1 MSASPSFPDFSELT
15 FAVEGGNSA
24 AVLSVHWPGT
34 AASGVTLGAGYDMGG
49 RSKSEV
55 KADLVAGGV
64 SAADADKLSEGA
76 GKKGSDAEDWVDDNV
91 KTLPKITKAVAK
103 SLYTKIYPAYVNK
116 ARKIVGDWGGDWDKY
131 PTKMK
136 EVLVDLGYRGD
147 LVKKHE
153 KLVEAVKKNDYAAF
167 CAVIHDLDYWQENTN
182 LSKQKPKGPKDTYT
196 DAQRGGYNRR
206 ILDRSD
212 FLKKAGGEE
221 VVPDKQNPRQ
231 PSGSGAFSLATMSV
245 DQLYDHLREVWKK
258 AQKRFGNEGKSEYDF
273 QDAEGRMNLLAARGF
288 EIDTMRPVPSTN
300 TKYDDCMFLV
310 YKQDGKKCVSKFQCT
325 TEWTAAGASA
335 IILLGQHKYSLGIH
349 HKNKPYR
356 SLSGVK
362 AYADIKGK
370 GYRALNPDP
379 TVKCTRITDASQVG
393 TVGDNAG
400 STHDNASINIHYG
413 GEKTT
418 VADDRAGAWSEG
430 CQVLS
435 GMENYL
441 RFIKLIE
448 SDSSLKNVTTNEL
461 APAASKNGTRS
472 LVYTL
477 VDGDFLTPQRTSIV
491 FPVDLSAGRA
501 VSPESAA
508 SLYVHTEMQ
517 SRGGYFPLGANTVW
531 HGGVHLHVPEGHFV
545 SAPFKGKVIAARLP
559 GDPKKALSHYGSTS
573 FVLVQHDI
581 DGATL
586 NRTAPRGKVIAY
598 RVTQDVKLRAKPG
611 TTTNIVGTLKEGDRV
626 DLTNQPN
633 ATAEGLVWAHVVV
646 TRTNDKALK
655 DKVGYIA
662 VKADWL
668 QSYFEAPK
676 FQKLDETKTFRFY
689 SLYMHLAAVK
699 LDGKADLFK
708 SVKWLLARPAKP
720 EAPVTETLSASVGAG
735 GVNRPDDVK
744 KVQRRLAVHGKY
756 SGPIQDACD
765 AATKT
770 AITNFQATFLKKP
783 DGRIDPG
790 GGTWSR
796 LCQPKLI
803 ENAAPTLD
811 YALVRELDKGEV
823 VKIDRDVEAGEVLWA
838 TGVHGS
844 TGSRVGLLHWE
855 IFSADCLLPWA
866 KQVIDDDDDFN
877 MDCDAILKMVD
888 QDAASWSLYDENEIL
903 SMDELHRFY
912 KTNPKSKLLRDYACR
927 FISEWAVDLSKAI
940 PKMKGRFST
949 WGLEERLA
957 PSLFWADAVKKKVPL
972 PPSPKVWHYNPIT
985 FTYRI
990 ALAQGA
996 VVPTAN
1002 ASASPST
1009 PATSSAGSSSSS
1021 TPKEPSTTTTTTPP
1035 KKYDGV
1041 VADGKLSANF
1051 TLTQMTRSETAT
1063 KKGIKNTP
1071 SATEIANLKA
1081 LCENV
1086 LEKVKEHFQAPVV
1099 ISSGFRNAEVN
1110 AAVGGSK
1117 TSQHMTGQASDFT
1130 VSGKTLEEVFN
1141 WIAFESNLEFDQVLY
1156 EFGRWI
1162 HVSYTTGK
1170 NRKDRREFYKEN
1182 GKTKNR
1188 TITKPM
1194 TKK

>member
-1 MSASPSFPDFSELT
+1 MSSSPSFPDFSELT

-24 AVLSVHWPGT
+24 AVLSVHWPKT
-34 AASGVTLGAGYDMGG
+34 APSGVTLGAGYDMGN
-49 RSKSEV
+49 RSKADV
-55 KADLVAGGV
+55 KADLIAAGV
-64 SAADADKLSEGA
+64 PAADAEKLSAGA

-91 KTLPKITKAVAK
+91 KTLPKITKAVAQ
-103 SLYTKIYPAYVNK
+103 SLYTKIYPTYVTK
-116 ARKIVGDWGGDWDKY
+116 ARNIVADWGGDWNKY

-147 LVKKHE
+147 LVKSHAR
-153 KLVEAVKKNDYAAF
+153 LLDSVKKNDYAAF
-167 CAVIHDLDYWQENTN
+167 CALIHDLDYWQDNTN
-182 LSKQKPKGPKDTYT
+182 LSKQKPKGPNGTFT
-196 DAQRGGYNRR
+196 EGQRGGYNWR

-231 PSGSGAFSLATMSV
+231 PSGTGAFTLASMNAE
-245 DQLYDHLREVWKK
+245 QLYDHLREVWKR
-258 AQKRFGNEGKSEYDF
+258 AQKRFGNEGKTEFDF

-310 YKQDGKKCVSKFQCT
+310 YKLDGKKCVAKFQCT

-335 IILLGQHKYSLGIH
+335 IILLGQHKYKLGIH
-349 HKNKPYR
+349 HKSSPYR

-379 TVKCTRITDASQVG
+379 TVRCTRITDASQVG
-393 TVGDNAG
+393 TVGDNAA

-418 VADDRAGAWSEG
+418 VAADRAGAWSEG

-448 SDSSLKNVTTNEL
+448 SDSSLKNTSTNEL
-461 APAASKNGTRS
+461 APAAGKDGSRS

-477 VDGDFLTPQRTSIV
+477 VDGDFLTPQRAAIV
-491 FPVDLSAGRA
+491 FPVDLQGGRA

-508 SLYVHTEMQ
+508 AMYVHTEMMGH
-517 SRGGYFPLGANTVW
+517 GGYFPLGANTVW
-531 HGGVHLHVPEGHFV
+531 HGGIHLHVPEGHSV
-545 SAPFKGKVIAARLP
+545 TAPFKGKVIAARLP
-559 GDPKKALSHYGSTS
+559 GDPKKAISHYGSTN
-573 FVLVQHDI
+573 FILLQHDI

-586 NRTAPRGKVIAY
+586 NRTAPRGKLVGY
-598 RVTQDVKLRAKPG
+598 RVTKDLQLRAKPAAAAAV
-611 TTTNIVGTLKEGDRV
+611 VGTLHEGDRV
-626 DLTNQPN
+626 DLTNQ
-633 ATAEGLVWAHVVV
+633 AHVTKDGQTWAGVV
-646 TRTNDKALK
+646 VARSSDKALAGK
-655 DKVGYIA
+655 MGYIA
-662 VKADWL
+662 VKSDWL

-676 FQKLDETKTFRFY
+676 FKKLDDAKTYRFY
-689 SLYMHLAAVK
+689 SLYMHLAPVR
-699 LDGKADLFK
+699 LDGKSDLFR
-708 SVKWLLARPAKP
+708 SVKWLMARPAKP

-735 GVNRPDDVK
+735 GVNRPEDVK
-744 KVQRRLAVHGKY
+744 KVQRRLLVHGKY
-756 SGPIQDACD
+756 SGPVQDACD

-796 LCQPKLI
+796 LCQPKPV
-803 ENAAPTLD
+803 EVTAPSLE
-811 YALVRELDKGEV
+811 YSIVKELDKGEV

-838 TGVHGS
+838 GGRQGS
-844 TGSRVGLLHWE
+844 IGSSTGLLHWE
-855 IFSADCLLPWA
+855 IFSEECLLPWA

-877 MDCDAILKMVD
+877 MDCEAILKMVD
-888 QDAASWSLYDENEIL
+888 QDDVSWSFFDENEVL
-903 SMDELHRFY
+903 SIDELHRFY
-912 KTNPKSKLLRDYACR
+912 KTNPKSRLLRDYACR
-927 FISEWAVDLSKAI
+927 FISEWAVNLGAAI
-940 PKMKGRFST
+940 PKLKGRFST

-972 PPSPKVWHYNPIT
+972 PPSSKVWHYNPIT
-985 FTYRI
+985 FTYRV
-990 ALAQGA
+990 ASANGA
-996 VVPTAN
+996 VVT
-1002 ASASPST
+1002 T
-1009 PATSSAGSSSSS
+1009 P
-1021 TPKEPSTTTTTTPP
+1021 PPETTTNPTSNQTPPTSTGTNTGP
-1035 KKYDGV
+1035 KKYDGTV
-1041 VADGKLSANF
+1041 TDGKLSPNF
-1051 TLTQMTRSETAT
+1051 TLMQMTRSETAT
-1063 KKGIKNTP
+1063 KEGINNTP

-1086 LEKVKEHFQAPVV
+1086 LEKVKDHFQASVV
-1099 ISSGFRNAEVN
+1099 ISSGFRNAKVN

-1117 TSQHMTGQASDFT
+1117 TSQHMTGQAADFT
-1130 VSGKTLEEVFN
+1130 VTGKTLEEVFN

-1170 NRKDRREFYKEN
+1170 NRKDRRQFYKED